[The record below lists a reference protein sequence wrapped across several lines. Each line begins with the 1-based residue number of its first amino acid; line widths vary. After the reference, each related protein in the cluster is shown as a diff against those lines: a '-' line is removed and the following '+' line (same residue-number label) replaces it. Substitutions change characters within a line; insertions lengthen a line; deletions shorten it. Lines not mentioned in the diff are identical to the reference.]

1 MSPADPIDPIRI
13 LVTGAG
19 GPAAIAVLRAY
30 ERDASVTMVA
40 ADMDP
45 WAAGLYLVPASDRV
59 LVPAG
64 ASPHLVDTLIDLCRE
79 HRIDVLVPTV
89 DCELEPIALAADRF
103 AAIGVRLLVP
113 PAPVLAVTLDKLAL
127 ATACTDVVR
136 VPRTESASTTDPD
149 SWEYPVIV
157 KPRRGSGSRGVDVVV
172 SASDLVG
179 RALSED
185 MMVQELLPGEEY
197 SVDVLADASGR
208 VRAAVPRVRQRVD
221 SGVSVAGY
229 TVVDDELQSFAT
241 RVVEALG
248 LPFVSNVQVR
258 RDRLGR
264 PALLEIN
271 PRVPGSLALTVA
283 AGVDMARLAVDTLR
297 GRPLANTVPH
307 RAVAMVRY
315 LADHVVELDELMP
328 GAPSHRRP
336 VGPGGHPV
344 GGRLMVAFRIDQDFH
359 VHTTFSDD
367 AVSTPADNVAAAVRA
382 GLATLC
388 LVDHVRKDTTWVP
401 RQVATVRWLD
411 RTAPLDVLVG
421 RRGED
426 PRRRRAPGPAGLRP
440 PGRPGPHRRP
450 PVPVEVGPGLPVD
463 GGGAAGREGELRA
476 GDVVATLVEATVAA
490 MRRVERPV
498 IAHPFSLLPKLGL
511 DESDVSE
518 TLVYHLAVGAR
529 STGALVEVNEKW
541 DCPGPRLAAA
551 LDRRGV
557 HLVAGSDS
565 HDCASVGVLPPGQR
579 QARRLVDGGT
589 GVDRELAV
597 TP

>member
-1 MSPADPIDPIRI
+1 MSPADPIDPTRI

-30 ERDASVTMVA
+30 ERDASVTMIA

-64 ASPHLVDTLIDLCRE
+64 TSPHLVDTLIDLCRE

-248 LPFVSNVQVR
+248 LPYVSNVQVR

-307 RAVAMVRY
+307 RAVAMVRH

-328 GAPSHRRP
+328 GAQATGDPSVP
-336 VGPGGHPV
+336 
-344 GGRLMVAFRIDQDFH
+344 
-359 VHTTFSDD
+359 T
-367 AVSTPADNVAAAVRA
+367 
-382 GLATLC
+382 
-388 LVDHVRKDTTWVP
+388 DT
-401 RQVATVRWLD
+401 R
-411 RTAPLDVLVG
+411 
-421 RRGED
+421 
-426 PRRRRAPGPAGLRP
+426 
-440 PGRPGPHRRP
+440 
-450 PVPVEVGPGLPVD
+450 
-463 GGGAAGREGELRA
+463 
-476 GDVVATLVEATVAA
+476 
-490 MRRVERPV
+490 
-498 IAHPFSLLPKLGL
+498 
-511 DESDVSE
+511 
-518 TLVYHLAVGAR
+518 LAVA
-529 STGALVEVNEKW
+529 
-541 DCPGPRLAAA
+541 
-551 LDRRGV
+551 
-557 HLVAGSDS
+557 
-565 HDCASVGVLPPGQR
+565 
-579 QARRLVDGGT
+579 
-589 GVDRELAV
+589 
-597 TP
+597 